1 MNKLIHLLKQTFI
14 EDQLFVKRNQATG
27 KEIYT
32 RRQDEKIIKTS
43 SQASIIYVQGMFSKM
58 SHPEY

>member
-27 KEIYT
+27 KGVYT
-32 RRQDEKIIKTS
+32 QR
-43 SQASIIYVQGMFSKM
+43 
-58 SHPEY
+58 

>member
-14 EDQLFVKRNQATG
+14 EDQLFVKRNQAKG

-32 RRQDEKIIKTS
+32 RR
-43 SQASIIYVQGMFSKM
+43 
-58 SHPEY
+58 